1 MLQSGQSR
9 FTAVRQFE
17 VWTCDAN
24 RGGACATDAGYTR
37 RYTSPADAFPGNSPR
52 PVSPH
57 LILRTFDIPDTR
69 ATHVRFVVKTSQCT
83 GGPNFLGEQDA
94 DPANATDCPS
104 AGAAATKFVR
114 AAEFQAFDANSSPSV
129 GGGGGGGDDDD

>member
-1 MLQSGQSR
+1 MLRSGQSR

-17 VWTCDAN
+17 VWTCN
-24 RGGACATDAGYTR
+24 NGGARFAHNNPPSNADCSTNAGYTK

-57 LILRTFDIPDTR
+57 LLLRTFDIPNTN

-83 GGPNFLGEQDA
+83 GGPNFQGEQDA
-94 DPANATDCPS
+94 DPLNATDCRTAGS
-104 AGAAATKFVR
+104 ALTKFVR
-114 AAEFQAFDANSSPSV
+114 AAEFQVFREFSDI
-129 GGGGGGGDDDD
+129 D